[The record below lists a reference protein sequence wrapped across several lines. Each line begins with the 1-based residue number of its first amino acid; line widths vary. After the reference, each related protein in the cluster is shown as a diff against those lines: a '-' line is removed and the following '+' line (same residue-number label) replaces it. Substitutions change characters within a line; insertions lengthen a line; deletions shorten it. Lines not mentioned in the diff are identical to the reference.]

1 MGCIAVIEGAVW
13 SWKGSASPKLH
24 ARVLAEANGWCTLM
38 TNSAKLVII
47 IAGYGY
53 EPVLASMDRCT
64 RSAIAGC
71 IQR

>member
-1 MGCIAVIEGAVW
+1 MD
-13 SWKGSASPKLH
+13 
-24 ARVLAEANGWCTLM
+24 EANGPRRLTI
-38 TNSAKLVII
+38 NSAKLVII

-53 EPVLASMDRCT
+53 EPVLAPMGRWI